1 MYSRNKKFG
10 DAEVLSIGV
19 YFSPTKPEWIILVYC
34 IPDCIIFKRHSSK
47 FERTYFER
55 VLY

>member
-19 YFSPTKPEWIILVYC
+19 DFSPTKPEWIILVYC
-34 IPDCIIFKRHSSK
+34 IPDCIIFKRYSSK
-47 FERTYFER
+47 FERTYFKR